1 MQRFP
6 TLTSNSAERPSSKIA
21 VIRGRKNTWSDTYSS
36 NQLIIE
42 QKYRKNRQ
50 YIYIYETK
58 IVWFATTSI
67 AYYASCISYHDSFYK
82 VTKQGTT
89 LAYRCTRW
97 KIDSMNRSD

>member
-6 TLTSNSAERPSSKIA
+6 TLTSNSAERPASKIA

-50 YIYIYETK
+50 YIYIYMRRKLFGLLRRLLLITHHAYHTMT
-58 IVWFATTSI
+58 VSI
-67 AYYASCISYHDSFYK
+67 KLQSK
-82 VTKQGTT
+82 EQ
-89 LAYRCTRW
+89 L
-97 KIDSMNRSD
+97 